1 MHISNLRLG
10 ARMGLGFAL
19 ILSLLVGMAVFSNLR
34 ASSITELNRQIQ
46 EKTQRFALASEWKA
60 NTRVNVTRRVAIARS
75 GNLEAL
81 SAFFKPQI
89 AETTARISDVQK
101 KLEAAVV
108 DAADKEQMGR
118 IAETRRAYMAVFE
131 QVGAQLK
138 AGDMAGA
145 QSRIDAEGL
154 PALNAYLESLDAFE
168 QKLLKDV
175 DQANAQLDADARAT
189 RTWSMVLTV
198 AALALGALLS
208 WLITRSITHPMHRA
222 IGTAQ
227 RVAEGDLS
235 RTLDMRQGNDELTQ
249 LENALAAMQSRLRE
263 LVARIRA
270 ATDEV
275 SSASTQIA
283 SGGQDLSMRS
293 EQAASNLEQTA
304 ASMEQLT
311 SSSKQAAAT
320 AVRAKEL
327 AGVASTVARQ
337 GGEAVAQVVATM
349 EEINAASRK
358 IVDIIGVIDGIAF
371 QTNILALNAA
381 VESARAGEQGRGF
394 AVVAAE
400 VRALA
405 QRSAEAAREIKA
417 LIGASVGKVESGTRQ
432 VQAAGATMG
441 DIVANVQGVSTL
453 ISEISAASSEQQG
466 GIDQINSAVTHLDQM
481 TQQNA
486 ALVEQS
492 AAAAESLQEQ
502 AVVLAEVVRLFRL
515 QDERL
520 QTA

>member
-1 MHISNLRLG
+1 MNISNLRLG
-10 ARMGLGFAL
+10 TRLAVAFAIVL
-19 ILSLLVGMAVFSNLR
+19 ALMTGMAAFSALR
-34 ASSITELNRQIQ
+34 ATDIVELDRQIQ
-46 EKTQRFALASEWKA
+46 DKTHRSDLAAHWRA
-60 NTRVNVTRRVAIARS
+60 NILVNVTRRIAIAKS

-81 SAFFKPQI
+81 TTLFNPQI
-89 AETTARISDVQK
+89 AETTSKTTDYQRQ
-101 KLEAAVV
+101 LEASVV
-108 DAADKEQMGR
+108 TDAGKALMET
-118 IAETRRAYMAVFE
+118 IAERRKAYMAIFE
-131 QVGAQLK
+131 GIAAQLK

-145 QSRIDAEGL
+145 QARVDSAAV
-154 PALNAYLESLDAFE
+154 PALTSYLDA
-168 QKLLKDV
+168 V
-175 DQANAQLDADARAT
+175 DAFDKHLREELEQANAQLDAQARAT
-189 RTWSMVLTV
+189 RVWALVLTA
-198 AALALGALLS
+198 AALAVGSLLS
-208 WLITRSITHPMHRA
+208 WLITRSITLPMHRA
-222 IGTAQ
+222 IATAQ

-235 RTLDMRQGNDELTQ
+235 ENLSVSAGSDELAQ
-249 LENALAAMQSRLRE
+249 LQNALAQMQERLRE
-263 LVARIRA
+263 LVTRIRA

-283 SGGQDLSMRS
+283 AGGQDLSMRS
-293 EQAASNLEQTA
+293 EQAASNLEETA

-311 SSSKQAAAT
+311 SSAKHTAAT

-327 AGVASTVARQ
+327 AGAASSVAQS
-337 GGEAVAQVVATM
+337 GGVAVAQVVATM
-349 EEINAASRK
+349 DDINAASKK

-405 QRSAEAAREIKA
+405 QRSAGAAREIKA
-417 LIGASVGKVESGTRQ
+417 LIGDSVSKVASGTRQ
-432 VQAAGATMG
+432 VQAAGTTMG
-441 DIVANVQGVSTL
+441 DIVTNVQNVSTL

-466 GIDQINSAVTHLDQM
+466 GIHQINEAVTHLDQM

-502 AVVLAEVVRLFRL
+502 AAVLAEVVRLFRL
-515 QDERL
+515 DARSPQP
-520 QTA
+520 A